1 MAKKS
6 ILLLGRLGLNVEN
19 VRKNLSVR
27 DVELLAGTN
36 LKEVKTAFD
45 ESTIDIVIMGAG
57 IDLND
62 RIAIVRYVFETSSS
76 TTVHMKD
83 RQSGPAGM
91 LPFVDNVLKGL
102 I

>member
-1 MAKKS
+1 MGKKS
-6 ILLLGRLGLNVEN
+6 ILLLGRLGVNVEN
-19 VRKNLSVR
+19 VGKNLSVR

-57 IDLND
+57 INLDD
-62 RIAIVRYVFETSSS
+62 RIAIIRYVFEASSS

-91 LPFVDNVLKGL
+91 LPFVDNILKGL

>member
-1 MAKKS
+1 MGKKT
-6 ILLLGRLGLNVEN
+6 ILLLGRLGINVEN

-27 DVELLAGTN
+27 DVELLARTDLNEG
-36 LKEVKTAFD
+36 KTAFD

-57 IDLND
+57 IDLDD
-62 RIAIVRYVFETSSS
+62 RIAIIRYIFETSNS

>member
-1 MAKKS
+1 MGKKT
-6 ILLLGRLGLNVEN
+6 ILLLGRLGINVEN
-19 VRKNLSVR
+19 VRKNLSVC
-27 DVELLAGTN
+27 DVELLAGTDLN
-36 LKEVKTAFD
+36 EVKTAFD

-57 IDLND
+57 IDLDD
-62 RIAIVRYVFETSSS
+62 RIAIIRYIFETSNS
-76 TTVHMKD
+76 TTIHMKD

>member
-27 DVELLAGTN
+27 DVELPAGTN

-57 IDLND
+57 IDLDD

>member
-1 MAKKS
+1 MGKKT
-6 ILLLGRLGLNVEN
+6 ILLLGRLGINVEN

-27 DVELLAGTN
+27 DVELLARTDLN
-36 LKEVKTAFD
+36 EVKTAFD

-57 IDLND
+57 IDLDD
-62 RIAIVRYVFETSSS
+62 RIAIIRYIFETSNS

>member
-57 IDLND
+57 IDLDD
-62 RIAIVRYVFETSSS
+62 RIAILRYVFESSSS
-76 TTVHMKD
+76 TTAHMKD

>member
-57 IDLND
+57 IDLDD